1 MFKKRIVA
9 GALSFAAL
17 AVSFSVSAASN
28 AEQELVDYLTSI
40 GMQDSVSWERIKG
53 NSLSDATLY
62 GVTYISDKG
71 TEDEKKYLIKQVD
84 FDDYTLTDDK
94 ASVAV
99 KYKGATD
106 EDGVHVFLSQKLQ
119 PQSHFRGLGY
129 EQLDDLEV
137 KLSYVMEKAAGAL
150 EGKVEVDQ
158 SDVLEASFDFKTEGL
173 DMLIG
178 QLASLDVATLDPN
191 LIMLSAMATKIHK
204 LNLTLED
211 DGYNKRLLAHKP
223 DHQAEVEGQYQGC
236 MSSVG
241 EFGLQE
247 LEQGCAA
254 IRDYLLNKEDKLRI
268 AINPEK
274 PFSVGEYMPMFMLV
288 GSAGPEAAGS
298 LVKRILNEINLKI
311 SN

>member
-17 AVSFSVSAASN
+17 AVSFSVSAASK

-40 GMQDSVSWERIKG
+40 GMKDSVSWERITG

-106 EDGVHVFLSQKLQ
+106 EDGAHVFLSEKLQ

-137 KLSYVMEKAAGAL
+137 KLSYVMKKTAGAL

-211 DGYNKRLLAHKP
+211 DGYIYRLLAH
-223 DHQAEVEGQYQGC
+223 
-236 MSSVG
+236 
-241 EFGLQE
+241 
-247 LEQGCAA
+247 
-254 IRDYLLNKEDKLRI
+254 
-268 AINPEK
+268 
-274 PFSVGEYMPMFMLV
+274 
-288 GSAGPEAAGS
+288 
-298 LVKRILNEINLKI
+298 
-311 SN
+311 